1 MTTAV
6 YTITAPDN
14 QIYIG
19 GSMNLNN
26 RWSHHKWRGRKG
38 TFNHTKLYASFQKWG
53 VENHKFEIFEYCCK
67 ETLREKEEKWIKFFQ
82 PELNMRLTT
91 SSCHSEE
98 TKRKM
103 SESLK
108 GRRCS
113 EETRRKL
120 SESGKRRRHSE
131 ETKRKMSEAQT
142 KRRKRER
149 EQR

>member
-26 RWSHHKWRGRKG
+26 RWNHHKWRGRKG

-103 SESLK
+103 SES
-108 GRRCS
+108 
-113 EETRRKL
+113 
-120 SESGKRRRHSE
+120 GKRRRHSE